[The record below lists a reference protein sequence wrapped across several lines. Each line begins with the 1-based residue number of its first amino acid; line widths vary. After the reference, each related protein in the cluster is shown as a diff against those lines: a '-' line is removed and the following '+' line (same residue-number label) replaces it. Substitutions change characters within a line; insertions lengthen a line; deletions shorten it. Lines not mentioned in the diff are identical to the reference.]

1 MTPGFG
7 AESTSH
13 LALTPSLVEADFL
26 PVKRE

>member
-13 LALTPSLVEADFL
+13 LTLTPSLVEADL
-26 PVKRE
+26 PVKGE